1 MISSLRFEI
10 NAGVPL
16 IIFSPIQFAD
26 TVSMFV
32 FYWIIDTVSMG
43 LTAFVTTTCRTEN
56 EQETGPAALPGGSA
70 KVKNQGRNE
79 LS

>member
-1 MISSLRFEI
+1 
-10 NAGVPL
+10 
-16 IIFSPIQFAD
+16 
-26 TVSMFV
+26 MFV

-43 LTAFVTTTCRTEN
+43 LSAFVTTTCRTEN